1 MSDVRLKIAIVEDD
15 NSLRE
20 LLKIR
25 LGTQGFEV
33 FDFAT
38 AEDAEEVLRKDRVDV
53 ALLDANLPK
62 KLGVELAKE
71 MKEDPSFGFPRVIV
85 ITGVSFSIDN
95 IKHQWKSKYKID
107 DYIEKPFD
115 FTVLLSKIRQ
125 TADRK
130 KEE

>member
-1 MSDVRLKIAIVEDD
+1 MENSQLKVAVVEDD

-25 LGTQGFEV
+25 LGTQGFAV

-38 AEDAEEVLRKDRVDV
+38 AEEAEEALKQDPVDV
-53 ALLDANLPK
+53 VLLDANLPK

-71 MKEDPSFGFPRVIV
+71 MKEDPSFKNPKIII
-85 ITGVSFSIDN
+85 ITGVSFSIED
-95 IKHQWKSKYKID
+95 IKQQWKNKYKID

-115 FTVLLSKIRQ
+115 FSVLLNKI
-125 TADRK
+125 
-130 KEE
+130 KEDIVDSE